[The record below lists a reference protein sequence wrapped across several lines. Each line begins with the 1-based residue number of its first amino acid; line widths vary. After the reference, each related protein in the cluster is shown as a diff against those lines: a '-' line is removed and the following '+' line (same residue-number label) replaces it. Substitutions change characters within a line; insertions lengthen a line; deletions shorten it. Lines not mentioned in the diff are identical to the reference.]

1 MEGTACTTVSGKL
14 VADESVG
21 AGSSTNDMVVPEMIS
36 KALFQSNVLN
46 SAAVAT
52 HGTPTAFGSGAGSV
66 DGLAASGSA
75 AGVSTTQGGE
85 MLVIG
90 AAQQLTDDPVKP
102 VFYMEFLTMTM
113 SALRRVCFYCS
124 KLVVTP
130 TKAKIKV

>member
-1 MEGTACTTVSGKL
+1 
-14 VADESVG
+14 
-21 AGSSTNDMVVPEMIS
+21 MV
-36 KALFQSNVLN
+36 QSNVLN
-46 SAAVAT
+46 SVAVAT
-52 HGTPTAFGSGAGSV
+52 QGSPNSAAEPTRELRVSTVAAELAASDSAALSTTLDGGATASGSGAGSV
-66 DGLAASGSA
+66 VGLAASGSA